1 MLAPNTIPRRILGGV
16 GSHLGKLG
24 KNPTTILKNLHK
36 LDLNNPPDTSEMLKN
51 LAIELFKTKAGH
63 MLGNG
68 VYNGIFN
75 ESKDSLT
82 NGGKAQVPWAQI
94 NTVDRYNIRVMD
106 LLQKL
111 ILVLVIML
119 VLSLR
124 N

>member
-24 KNPTTILKNLHK
+24 KNPSTILKNLHK

-63 MLGNG
+63 MIGNG

-75 ESKDSLT
+75 DSTDSLI
-82 NGGKAQVPWAQI
+82 NAGKSILPWSQV
-94 NTVDRYNIRVMD
+94 NTKDNLNEKY
-106 LLQKL
+106 
-111 ILVLVIML
+111 
-119 VLSLR
+119 
-124 N
+124 